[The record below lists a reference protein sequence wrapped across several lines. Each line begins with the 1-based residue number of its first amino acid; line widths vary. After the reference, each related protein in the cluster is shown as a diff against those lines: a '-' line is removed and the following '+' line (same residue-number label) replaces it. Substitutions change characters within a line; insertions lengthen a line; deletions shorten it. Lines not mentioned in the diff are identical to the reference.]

1 MKASIFLTRPFGKNE
16 TLAAG
21 LADQGYQAR
30 LLPALSVFPVIDKR
44 HPLPQPSDYQLVVF
58 VSGLA
63 VSFYLDAL
71 RAQNPDFTWPSSSYA
86 ATVGWSSAQPLHD
99 SGLLDPG
106 LIIHP
111 QASALAQDS
120 EALWP
125 LLQPLLPTVQR
136 VLIVRGQRG
145 REWLGA
151 KLEQQ
156 GIQVQRHA
164 MYDRIAATWTDAQ
177 RQAVQQS
184 LLGGQPVVF
193 LLTSSE
199 SVDAVCDAMQAL
211 NLIQAFARSRF
222 VVVHPRIADHLYQRL
237 SAAGKP
243 QPSMVKICS
252 PTDTGI
258 LQALLASAST
268 DAGS

>member
-1 MKASIFLTRPFGKNE
+1 MKASIFLTRPLGKNE
-16 TLAAG
+16 TLAAS

-30 LLPALSVFPVIDKR
+30 LLPALSVFPVVDDQY
-44 HPLPQPSDYQLVVF
+44 PLPQPSDYQLVVF

-71 RAQNPDFTWPSSSYA
+71 RAQNPGFTWPALSYA

-99 SGLLDPG
+99 SGLLDSG

-125 LLQPLLPTVQR
+125 LLTPLLPTVQR
-136 VLIVRGQRG
+136 VLIVRGQHG

-151 KLEQQ
+151 KLEQL

-164 MYDRIAATWTDAQ
+164 MYDRVAAVWTDKQ
-177 RQAVQQS
+177 REQVQHS
-184 LLGGQPVVF
+184 LLSDQPVVF
-193 LLTSSE
+193 LLTSGE
-199 SVDAVCDAMQAL
+199 SVDAVCDAMQEL
-211 NLIQAFARSRF
+211 GLLKAFARSRF
-222 VVVHPRIADHLYQRL
+222 VVVHPRIADHLQQRL
-237 SAAGKP
+237 SAAGKLP
-243 QPSMVKICS
+243 PSMVKICS